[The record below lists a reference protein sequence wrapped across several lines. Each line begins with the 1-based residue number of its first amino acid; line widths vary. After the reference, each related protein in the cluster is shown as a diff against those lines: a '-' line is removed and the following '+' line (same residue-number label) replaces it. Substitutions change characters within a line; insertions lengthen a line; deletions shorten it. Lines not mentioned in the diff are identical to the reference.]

1 MIITKITI
9 NLLFKERYLF
19 HFEKKWYYKTYS
31 TYIWNKDSDSALL
44 TFVGV
49 GGWKWD
55 PCLSNTFSSIPN
67 LYLLDSSSIHIQRR
81 QWHPLQ
87 CSCLESPMDGG
98 AWWAAVHGVAKSQT
112 RLKQLCCSSI
122 IHIHIYGNKKYF
134 QTLPKVPRGIKPPFL
149 STRNYGFKRARI
161 NSPPTSIVKNSVYS
175 SKIHASSLK
184 KKYKSGRNP

>member
-1 MIITKITI
+1 MVLQNI
-9 NLLFKERYLF
+9 LYLHLKQRLRF
-19 HFEKKWYYKTYS
+19 CTADVCRGW
-31 TYIWNKDSDSALL
+31 
-44 TFVGV
+44 
-49 GGWKWD
+49 GWKWD

-112 RLKQLCCSSI
+112 RLKQLCCSSS